1 MFKYLKLKLENNWL
15 RLVGDA
21 ERFSL
26 EGRIFHANC
35 IATVLA
41 ILLTAIYNYFG
52 GLNYAALISVVIL
65 FIQIGLFALSRYK
78 NRTKLAVF
86 LSVIQINLA
95 LVVAY
100 FYNAGASGSIML
112 LFVLSLFL
120 IFLIIPRKKL
130 LFWYFF
136 NLTLVFAV
144 LGIECFYPNSIQQ
157 HYSSRAEW
165 FGDIAF
171 TYLLVTIMIA
181 VGTIQLRKSY
191 RAQKEKTEGKA
202 LKLEVMNKE
211 KDKLFSIIAHDLS
224 TPLNSLQQ
232 YLQLL
237 NEMEL
242 NATERSEVE
251 KNLAASLSDAQY
263 LLGNLLEWAKK
274 QLHNAPMHLKPM
286 VLYTQVLPTIRM
298 FEQIAS
304 RKNITLIVDIDKDAT
319 ILADEN
325 MFDLVLRNL
334 LNNAI
339 KFTKLNGKIWVNTI
353 LDKEHCVLTIKDN
366 GIGISKE
373 RQGEIFSLNIAS
385 SYGTMNEKG
394 TGLGLVLCKDFIV
407 QQGGDIWFTSTADEG
422 TTFYVKMRLA
432 Q

>member
-1 MFKYLKLKLENNWL
+1 MFKYLKLKWENNWL
-15 RLVGDA
+15 QMVGDA

-26 EGRIFHANC
+26 EGRIFHANS
-35 IATVLA
+35 IAIIFAVFATV
-41 ILLTAIYNYFG
+41 IFNYASS
-52 GLNYAALISVVIL
+52 LYDAALISVVIL
-65 FIQIGLFALSRYK
+65 FIQIGLFGLSRYK
-78 NRTKLAVF
+78 GKTKLAVI

-95 LVVAY
+95 ITIAY
-100 FYNAGASGSIML
+100 FYNAGAAGSIML
-112 LFVLSLFL
+112 LFILSLFL

-130 LFWYFF
+130 AFWYIF
-136 NLTLVFAV
+136 NLVSVFAV
-144 LGIECFYPNSIQQ
+144 LGIEYFYPDSIQQ
-157 HYSSRAEW
+157 HYSSRAEG
-165 FGDIAF
+165 FADIAF
-171 TYLLVTIMIA
+171 TYLLVSVMIA

-191 RAQKEKTEGKA
+191 RAQKERAEEKA
-202 LKLEVMNKE
+202 VKLELMNKE

-242 NATERSEVE
+242 NAAERSEVE
-251 KNLAASLSDAQY
+251 QNLSASLSDAQY

-286 VLYTQVLPTIRM
+286 ILYTQVWPTLRM
-298 FEQIAS
+298 FEQVAL
-304 RKNITLIVDIDKDAT
+304 RKGISVIVDIDKDVV

-334 LNNAI
+334 LNNAV

-353 LDKEHCVLTIKDN
+353 VNKNHCVLVIKDN
-366 GIGISKE
+366 GIGISAE
-373 RQGEIFSLNIAS
+373 RQDEIFSLNIAS

-422 TTFYVKMRLA
+422 TAFYVKMKLA

>member
-1 MFKYLKLKLENNWL
+1 M
-15 RLVGDA
+15 VGDA
-21 ERFSL
+21 EHFSL

-35 IATVLA
+35 IAIILA
-41 ILLTAIYNYFG
+41 VFVTAVYNYVTA
-52 GLNYAALISVVIL
+52 LHYAALISIVIL
-65 FIQIGLFALSRYK
+65 LVQIGLFGLSRLK
-78 NRTKLAVF
+78 GKTKLAVI
-86 LSVIQINLA
+86 LSVIQINVA
-95 LVVAY
+95 ITIAY
-100 FYNAGASGSIML
+100 FYNAGAEGSIML

-130 LFWYFF
+130 TIWYFF
-136 NLTLVFAV
+136 NLLSVFAV
-144 LGIECFYPNSIQQ
+144 LGIEYFYPNSIQQ
-157 HYSSRAEW
+157 HYFSRAEG
-165 FGDIAF
+165 FIDIAF
-171 TYLLVTIMIA
+171 TYLLVSVMIA
-181 VGTIQLRKSY
+181 VGTIQLRRSY
-191 RAQKEKTEGKA
+191 RAQKEKAEGKA
-202 LKLEVMNKE
+202 VKLELMNQE

-242 NATERSEVE
+242 SAQERLEVE
-251 KNLAASLSDAQY
+251 RNLATSLSDAQY

-274 QLHNAPMHLKPM
+274 QLHNAPMNLKPM
-286 VLYTQVLPTIRM
+286 VLHTQVWPTLRM
-298 FEQIAS
+298 FEQVAS
-304 RKNITLIVDIDKDAT
+304 RKNITLVVGIDKEAT

-339 KFTKLNGKIWVNTI
+339 KFTNLNGKIWVNTI
-353 LDKEHCVLTIKDN
+353 VDRNHCVLVIKDD
-366 GIGISKE
+366 GIGISVE
-373 RQGEIFSLNIAS
+373 RQDKIFSLNIAS

-394 TGLGLVLCKDFIV
+394 TGLGLVLCKDFII

>member
-1 MFKYLKLKLENNWL
+1 MFKYLKLNWENNWL
-15 RLVGDA
+15 RMVGDA
-21 ERFSL
+21 EHFSL

-35 IATVLA
+35 IAIILA
-41 ILLTAIYNYFG
+41 VFVTAVYNYVTA
-52 GLNYAALISVVIL
+52 LHYAALISIVIL
-65 FIQIGLFALSRYK
+65 LVQIGLFGLSRLK
-78 NRTKLAVF
+78 GKTKLAVI
-86 LSVIQINLA
+86 LSVIQINVA
-95 LVVAY
+95 ITIAY
-100 FYNAGASGSIML
+100 FYNAGAEGSIML

-130 LFWYFF
+130 TIWYFF
-136 NLTLVFAV
+136 NLLSVFAV
-144 LGIECFYPNSIQQ
+144 LGIEYFYPNSIQQ
-157 HYSSRAEW
+157 HYFSRAEG
-165 FGDIAF
+165 FIDIAF
-171 TYLLVTIMIA
+171 TYLLVSVMIA
-181 VGTIQLRKSY
+181 VGTIQLRRSY
-191 RAQKEKTEGKA
+191 RAQKEKAEGKA
-202 LKLEVMNKE
+202 VKLELMNQE

-242 NATERSEVE
+242 SAQERLEVE
-251 KNLAASLSDAQY
+251 RNLATSLSDAQY

-274 QLHNAPMHLKPM
+274 QLHNAPMNLKPM
-286 VLYTQVLPTIRM
+286 VLHTQVWPTLRM
-298 FEQIAS
+298 FEQVAS
-304 RKNITLIVDIDKDAT
+304 RKNITLVVDIDKEAT

-339 KFTKLNGKIWVNTI
+339 KFTNLNGKIWVNTI
-353 LDKEHCVLTIKDN
+353 VDKNHCVLVIKDD
-366 GIGISKE
+366 GIGISAE
-373 RQGEIFSLNIAS
+373 RQDKIFSLNIAS

-394 TGLGLVLCKDFIV
+394 TGLGLVLCKDFII